1 MQAKFVYQKWN
12 VKKIVAYF
20 TSSGGDH
27 FSCYWCKDKQ
37 SVLDPVLDFCTLGLP
52 NLLDLWKQVFWE
64 NKQKF

>member
-1 MQAKFVYQKWN
+1 MQAKFVCQKWN

-52 NLLDLWKQVFWE
+52 NLLDL
-64 NKQKF
+64 